1 MAAWG
6 YGLLGPVEVRVD
18 GRAVPLPGARQR
30 LVLTMLLVDFNRMV
44 PAGRLID
51 ELWEAALPGDPRG
64 ALRTQVSRLRRAL
77 GPAGGD
83 LATVEGGYC
92 LAVQRG
98 QLDATRFEDML
109 AAAARASSEHALGL
123 VDEALALWRGPP
135 LGEFADRPFALATVA
150 RLNELRLVAAER
162 RAELLLIAGLVEEAV
177 ATLQALLAEHP
188 EREQARGLFMQALY
202 RAGRHTEALSTFR
215 SWRRYLAEE
224 LGLDPS
230 PALRRIEQDIL
241 RHTAGAPDTRREVVN
256 PTPRLPVP
264 VTSFVGRDEDLAAV
278 TGLLGQARLVT
289 LHGPGGVGKTRL
301 AVEVAVR
308 TGGSYRNGICFCD
321 LAAVTEPHAVVRALA
336 TAAGISERAFQR
348 LDDQLVEQLAARHLL
363 LVLDNCEHVAQAAAI
378 LAERLLK
385 ETRNVTLLATSR
397 ERLEVDGEHVWQVR
411 PLPVS
416 GLGAPAVRLFLD
428 RARAADPAATP
439 QDSDAEAVAALC
451 TRLDGLPLAI
461 ELAAARLPGTTVSEL
476 VGNLR
481 DRFGL
486 LTVGRRAD
494 SRHHSLRAVMDWSYE
509 QLTPEQQDLF
519 GRLAVFHGSFD
530 AAAAH
535 AITDG
540 HGDPADVTRLL
551 LYLVDRSLVTAE
563 LDGDTTRYRLLETL
577 RSYGLERLAEH
588 GRLDA
593 ARARHA
599 RWAADLVARAERGL
613 RGADEASW
621 AASIERHFSDL
632 RAAHSWLA
640 DHDPELG
647 LQMAAQLHWYALWRC
662 HSEVYRWA
670 DASTT
675 AAAGSRS
682 PFYPEALASAAFGA
696 LYRGDMQAAGAA
708 ARAAFDAA
716 RSLPPVSGRRPLE
729 ALAEVATFRGELA
742 AAVDLFTRAY
752 DLSTGNGDFRDAA
765 WDAVGASAAYAYGGR
780 LREASRLADQARA
793 AADRCRSPS
802 ALALV
807 SWLSGEIAIG
817 TSPGQARHHL
827 QQAVALAESADSR
840 FVEGLSRVAL
850 ATLDARHGDTTI
862 ALGHYERAI
871 REWQQ
876 AGAWTPMWVT
886 IRTLVELLTRAGACD
901 DAAILYGAVTSASSG
916 APPFGADADRLRQSA
931 ALLRQHLTDTEFRVR
946 VRVEKG
952 EQLDGSQVIRFA
964 LEAIA
969 RAATKPDRALV
980 GRVRAS
986 QRILGFGWYS
996 LPM

>member
-30 LVLTMLLVDFNRMV
+30 LVLTMLLVDLNQVV
-44 PAGRLID
+44 PADRLID
-51 ELWEAALPGDPRG
+51 ELWEAALPADPRG

-83 LATVEGGYC
+83 LATVEGGYR
-92 LAVQRG
+92 LTVRRSQF
-98 QLDATRFEDML
+98 DVTRFEDML
-109 AAAARASSEHALGL
+109 AEADEASGQPALRLLG
-123 VDEALALWRGPP
+123 EALALWRGPAV
-135 LGEFADRPFALATVA
+135 GEFAGRPFALATAA
-150 RLNELRLVAAER
+150 RLNELRPVAAER
-162 RAELLLIAGLVEEAV
+162 RAELLLTAGLVEDAV

-188 EREQARGLFMQALY
+188 EREQARGLFMRALY
-202 RAGRHTEALSTFR
+202 RAGRHTEALATFR
-215 SWRRYLAEE
+215 SWRRYLATE

-241 RHTAGAPDTRREVVN
+241 RHTAQTPDIRDAAVTRAPS
-256 PTPRLPVP
+256 LPLP
-264 VTSFVGRDEDLAAV
+264 VTSFVGRDEDLMAV
-278 TGLLGQARLVT
+278 AGRLDRARLVT

-301 AVEVAVR
+301 ALEVAER
-308 TGGSYRNGICFCD
+308 TGDSYRDGVCFCD

-336 TAAGISERAFQR
+336 TAAGLSERAFQR
-348 LDDQLVEQLAARHLL
+348 LDDQLVEQLAGRHLL

-428 RARAADPAATP
+428 RARAADPAAAP
-439 QDSDAEAVAALC
+439 QNSDVGAVAALC
-451 TRLDGLPLAI
+451 ARLDGLPLAI

-476 VGNLR
+476 AANL
-481 DRFGL
+481 DNRFGL

-494 SRHHSLRAVMDWSYE
+494 SRHRSLRAVVDWSYE

-519 GRLAVFHGSFD
+519 AQLAVFHGSFD

-535 AITDG
+535 AIADG
-540 HGDPADVTRLL
+540 HDHPADVSRLL
-551 LYLVDRSLVTAE
+551 DLVDRSLVTAE
-563 LDGDTTRYRLLETL
+563 LDGGTTRYRLLETL
-577 RSYGLERLAEH
+577 RSYGLERLTEH
-588 GRLDA
+588 GRLGV
-593 ARARHA
+593 ARERHA

-621 AASIERHFSDL
+621 AASVERHFSDL

-640 DHDPELG
+640 DHDPELS

-670 DASTT
+670 DASTART
-675 AAAGSRS
+675 AGSRS

-696 LYRGDMQAAGAA
+696 VYRGDMQAAGAA

-716 RSLPPVSGRRPLE
+716 RTLPPVSARRPLE

-742 AAVDLFTRAY
+742 AAVDLYARAY
-752 DLSTGNGDFRDAA
+752 DLSMGNGDFLDAT
-765 WDAVGASAAYAYGGR
+765 WDAVGVSAAYAYGGR
-780 LREASRLADQARA
+780 LEEANRLADQARA

-807 SWLSGEIAIG
+807 SWVSGEIAIG

-827 QQAVALAESADSR
+827 QRAVALATSAGSR
-840 FVEGLSRVAL
+840 FVDGLSRVAL
-850 ATLDARHGDTTI
+850 ATLDARHGDTNV
-862 ALGHYERAI
+862 ALGHYEQAI

-886 IRTLVELLTRAGACD
+886 IRTLVELLTRAGAHH
-901 DAAILYGAVTSASSG
+901 DAAILYGAVTSSGSG
-916 APPFGADADRLRQSA
+916 APPFGADADRLRHST
-931 ALLRQHLTDTEFRVR
+931 ALLHQHLTDTEFGFC
-946 VRVEKG
+946 VERG
-952 EQLDGSQVIRFA
+952 EQMDGSQVIHFA
-964 LEAIA
+964 LEAIS
-969 RAATKPDRALV
+969 RAAAKP
-980 GRVRAS
+980 
-986 QRILGFGWYS
+986 
-996 LPM
+996 

>member
-30 LVLTMLLVDFNRMV
+30 LVLTLLLVDVNRMV
-44 PAGRLID
+44 PASRLID
-51 ELWEAALPGDPRG
+51 ELWEAALPADPRG

-92 LAVQRG
+92 LTVQRG
-98 QLDATRFEDML
+98 QLDAARFEDML
-109 AAAARASSEHALGL
+109 AEAARAGGEQALGL
-123 VDEALALWRGPP
+123 VDEALALWRGPAVS
-135 LGEFADRPFALATVA
+135 EFADRPFALATAA
-150 RLNELRLVAAER
+150 RLDELRLVAAER
-162 RAELLLIAGLVEEAV
+162 RAELLLIAGLAEEAA

-215 SWRRYLAEE
+215 TWRRYLAEE

-241 RHTAGAPDTRREVVN
+241 RHTAGAPDARGEVVN
-256 PTPRLPVP
+256 RTPVLPVP
-264 VTSFVGRDEDLAAV
+264 VTSFVGRDADLAAV
-278 TGLLGQARLVT
+278 TGLLGRARLVT

-301 AVEVAVR
+301 ALEVAVR
-308 TGGSYRNGICFCD
+308 TGGSYRNGVCFCD
-321 LAAVTEPHAVVRALA
+321 LAAVSEPHVVRALA
-336 TAAGISERAFQR
+336 TAAGLSERAFQR
-348 LDDQLVEQLAARHLL
+348 LDDQLVEQLAGRHVLV
-363 LVLDNCEHVAQAAAI
+363 VLDNCEHVAQAAAV
-378 LAERLLK
+378 LTERLLK

-428 RARAADPAATP
+428 RARAADPAAVP
-439 QDSDAEAVAALC
+439 QDSEVEAVAALC

-494 SRHHSLRAVMDWSYE
+494 SRHRSLRAVVDWSYE

-519 GRLAVFHGSFD
+519 GQLAAFHGSFD
-530 AAAAH
+530 TAAAH
-535 AITDG
+535 AIADR
-540 HGDPADVTRLL
+540 HDDPADVTHLL

-563 LDGDTTRYRLLETL
+563 LDGGTTRYRLLETL
-577 RSYGLERLAEH
+577 RSYGLERLADQ

-613 RGADEASW
+613 RGADEARW
-621 AASIERHFSDL
+621 AASVELHFGDL

-640 DHDPELG
+640 DQDPELG

-670 DASTT
+670 DAST
-675 AAAGSRS
+675 AGAAGSRS

-696 LYRGDMQAAGAA
+696 LYRGDMQAANSA

-716 RSLPPVSGRRPLE
+716 QRLPPVGARRPLE

-742 AAVDLFTRAY
+742 SAVDLYARAY
-752 DLSTGNGDFRDAA
+752 DLSVGNGDFLDAA
-765 WDAVGASAAYAYGGR
+765 WDAVGAAAAYAYGDR
-780 LREASRLADQARA
+780 LEEASRLADQARA

-807 SWLSGEIAIG
+807 SWVSGEIAIG

-827 QQAVALAESADSR
+827 QRAVALAASAGSR
-840 FVEGLSRVAL
+840 FVDGLSRVSL
-850 ATLDARHGDTTI
+850 ATLDARHGDTTV

-876 AGAWTPMWVT
+876 AGAWTPLWVT
-886 IRTLVELLTRAGACD
+886 IRTLVELLARAGAWH
-901 DAAILYGAVTSASSG
+901 DAAALYGAVTAAGNG

-931 ALLRQHLTDTEFRVR
+931 ALLRQHFTDTQFR

-952 EQLDGSQVIRFA
+952 KQMDGSQVINFA

-969 RAATKPDRALV
+969 RAAARP
-980 GRVRAS
+980 
-986 QRILGFGWYS
+986 
-996 LPM
+996 

>member
-1 MAAWG
+1 MAMTAWR
-6 YGLLGPVEVRVD
+6 YGLLGPVEVEVD
-18 GRAVPLPGARQR
+18 GRAIPLPGARQR
-30 LVLTMLLVDFNRMV
+30 LVLAMLLVDCNRMV

-51 ELWEAALPGDPRG
+51 ELWDAALPADPRG

-83 LATVEGGYC
+83 LVTADGGYC
-92 LAVQRG
+92 LTVQRG

-109 AAAARASSEHALGL
+109 AEAARASSRQALML
-123 VDEALALWRGPP
+123 IDEALALWRGPP
-135 LGEFADRPFALATVA
+135 VGEFADRPFALATVA
-150 RLNELRLVAAER
+150 RLDEMRLVATER
-162 RAELLLIAGLVEEAV
+162 QAELLLTAGLVEDAV
-177 ATLQALLAEHP
+177 ATLQTLLAEHP

-202 RAGRHTEALSTFR
+202 RAGRHTEALATFR
-215 SWRRYLAEE
+215 SWRRYLADE

-241 RHTAGAPDTRREVVN
+241 RHTASAPDTRGEVVSRM
-256 PTPRLPVP
+256 PTLPVP

-278 TGLLGQARLVT
+278 TGLLGQARLIT

-301 AVEVAVR
+301 ALEVAVR
-308 TGGSYRNGICFCD
+308 TSSSYQDGVCFCD
-321 LAAVTEPHAVVRALA
+321 LASVSQPHAVVQALA
-336 TAAGISERAFQR
+336 TAAGLSERAFQR
-348 LDDQLVEQLAARHLL
+348 LDDQLVEQLAGRHLL
-363 LVLDNCEHVAQAAAI
+363 LVLDNCEHVAHAAAI
-378 LAERLLK
+378 LAERLLR
-385 ETRNVTLLATSR
+385 ETRNLTLLATSR

-428 RARAADPAATP
+428 RARAADPAAAP
-439 QDSDAEAVAALC
+439 QDSDVAAVAALC
-451 TRLDGLPLAI
+451 ARLDGLPLAI
-461 ELAAARLPGTTVSEL
+461 ELAAARLPGTTLSEL

-494 SRHHSLRAVMDWSYE
+494 SRHHSLRAVVDWSYE

-519 GRLAVFHGSFD
+519 GQLAVFHGSFD
-530 AAAAH
+530 ATAAH
-535 AITDG
+535 AVADG
-540 HGDPADVTRLL
+540 HDDPADVTRLL
-551 LYLVDRSLVTAE
+551 LCLVDRSLVTAE
-563 LDGDTTRYRLLETL
+563 LDGGTTRYRLLETL
-577 RSYGLERLAEH
+577 RSYGLERLAEQ

-593 ARARHA
+593 ARVLHA

-613 RGADEASW
+613 RSADEASW
-621 AASIERHFSDL
+621 AAIIERHFSDL

-640 DHDPELG
+640 DRNPELG
-647 LQMAAQLHWYALWRC
+647 LQMTAQLHWYALWRC

-670 DASTT
+670 DASATRT
-675 AAAGSRS
+675 AGSHS

-696 LYRGDMQAAGAA
+696 VYRGDMPAAGVA
-708 ARAAFDAA
+708 ARAAFKAT
-716 RSLPPVSGRRPLE
+716 RSLPPVSARRPLE

-742 AAVDLFTRAY
+742 AAVDLYTRAY
-752 DLSTGNGDFRDAA
+752 DLSMDNGDFLDAA

-780 LREASRLADQARA
+780 LEEATRLADQART

-802 ALALV
+802 AQALV
-807 SWLSGEIAIG
+807 SWVSGEIAIG

-827 QQAVALAESADSR
+827 QRAVALAKSAGSR

-850 ATLDARHGDTTI
+850 ATLDARHGDI
-862 ALGHYERAI
+862 NVALGHYERAI

-886 IRTLVELLTRAGACD
+886 IRTLVELLTRAGAHN
-901 DAAILYGAVTSASSG
+901 DAAILYGAVTSADSG
-916 APPFGADADRLRQSA
+916 APPFGTDADRLRQSA
-931 ALLRQHLTDTEFRVR
+931 ALLRQHLTDTEFGFRVGR
-946 VRVEKG
+946 G
-952 EQLDGSQVIRFA
+952 EQMDGSQVIRFA

-969 RAATKPDRALV
+969 RAAAKP
-980 GRVRAS
+980 
-986 QRILGFGWYS
+986 
-996 LPM
+996 

>member
-18 GRAVPLPGARQR
+18 GCAVPLPGARQR
-30 LVLTMLLVDFNRMV
+30 LVLTVLLVDVNRMV

-51 ELWEAALPGDPRG
+51 ELWDAALPADPRG

-83 LATVEGGYC
+83 LATAEGGYC
-92 LAVQRG
+92 LTVQRG
-98 QLDATRFEDML
+98 QLDATRFEDLL
-109 AAAARASSEHALGL
+109 AAAARASSEQALGL
-123 VDEALALWRGPP
+123 VDEALALWRGPAV
-135 LGEFADRPFALATVA
+135 GEFADRPFALATVA
-150 RLNELRLVAAER
+150 RLTELRLVAAER

-188 EREQARGLFMQALY
+188 EREQARGLLMQALY

-215 SWRRYLAEE
+215 SWRHYLAEE

-241 RHTAGAPDTRREVVN
+241 CHTAGAPDTRREVAN
-256 PTPRLPVP
+256 PTPALPVP

-301 AVEVAVR
+301 ALEVAAR

-321 LAAVTEPHAVVRALA
+321 LAAVSEPHAVLRALA
-336 TAAGISERAFQR
+336 TAAGLSERAFQR
-348 LDDQLVEQLAARHLL
+348 LDDQLVEQLATRHLL

-428 RARAADPAATP
+428 RARAADPAAAP
-439 QDSDAEAVAALC
+439 QDSDVEAVAALC
-451 TRLDGLPLAI
+451 ARLDGLPLAI

-519 GRLAVFHGSFD
+519 GQLAVFYGSFD

-535 AITDG
+535 AIADG
-540 HGDPADVTRLL
+540 HDDPADVTRLL

-563 LDGDTTRYRLLETL
+563 PDDGTTSYRLLETL
-577 RSYGLERLAEH
+577 RSYGLERLAEQ

-621 AASIERHFSDL
+621 AASVERHFSDL

-640 DHDPELG
+640 DQDPELG

-670 DASTT
+670 DAST
-675 AAAGSRS
+675 AGAAGSRS

-716 RSLPPVSGRRPLE
+716 RSLPPVSTRRPLE

-752 DLSTGNGDFRDAA
+752 DLSIGNGDFRDAA

-780 LREASRLADQARA
+780 LGAASRLADQARA

-817 TSPGQARHHL
+817 TSPGQARQHL
-827 QQAVALAESADSR
+827 QQAVALAESAGSR
-840 FVEGLSRVAL
+840 FVDGLSRVAL
-850 ATLDARHGDTTI
+850 ATLDARHGDTTV

-886 IRTLVELLTRAGACD
+886 IRTLVELLTRAGACH
-901 DAAILYGAVTSASSG
+901 DAAILYGAVTSASNG
-916 APPFGADADRLRQSA
+916 APPFGSDADRLRQSA
-931 ALLRQHLTDTEFRVR
+931 ALLRQHLTDTEFRFR
-946 VRVEKG
+946 AEKG
-952 EQLDGSQVIRFA
+952 EQMDGSQVIHFA

-969 RAATKPDRALV
+969 RAAAKP
-980 GRVRAS
+980 
-986 QRILGFGWYS
+986 
-996 LPM
+996 

>member
-6 YGLLGPVEVRVD
+6 YGLLGPVEVRVG

-30 LVLTMLLVDFNRMV
+30 LVLTMLLVDANRLV
-44 PAGRLID
+44 PPHRLID
-51 ELWEAALPGDPRG
+51 ELWEAALPADPRG

-83 LATVEGGYC
+83 LGTVEGGYR
-92 LAVQRG
+92 LTVQRG

-109 AAAARASSEHALGL
+109 AEAARASGEQALGL
-123 VDEALALWRGPP
+123 IDEALALWRGPP
-135 LGEFADRPFALATVA
+135 AGEFTGRPFALATVA

-162 RAELLLIAGLVEEAV
+162 RAELLLTAGLVDEAV
-177 ATLQALLAEHP
+177 ATVQALLAEHP

-202 RAGRHTEALSTFR
+202 RAGRHTEALASFR

-241 RHTAGAPDTRREVVN
+241 RHTAGAPDTRGEVVHRT
-256 PTPRLPVP
+256 PTLPVP

-301 AVEVAVR
+301 ALEVAVR
-308 TGGSYRNGICFCD
+308 TGGSYRDGVCFCD
-321 LAAVTEPHAVVRALA
+321 LAAVDEPQAVVRVLA
-336 TAAGISERAFQR
+336 TAAGLSERAFQR
-348 LDDQLVEQLAARHLL
+348 LDDQLVEQLAGRHLL
-363 LVLDNCEHVAQAAAI
+363 LVLDNCEHVAQATAI

-385 ETRNVTLLATSR
+385 QTRNVTLLATSR

-439 QDSDAEAVAALC
+439 QDSDVEAVAALC
-451 TRLDGLPLAI
+451 ARLDGLPLAI

-494 SRHHSLRAVMDWSYE
+494 SRHRSLRAVMDWSYE

-519 GRLAVFHGSFD
+519 GQLAVFHGGFD
-530 AAAAH
+530 AAAAR
-535 AITDG
+535 AIATGQDN
-540 HGDPADVTRLL
+540 PADVTRL

-563 LDGDTTRYRLLETL
+563 LDGGTTRYRLLETL
-577 RSYGLERLAEH
+577 RSYGLERLAEQ

-593 ARARHA
+593 ARERHA

-621 AASIERHFSDL
+621 AASVERHFSDL

-640 DHDPELG
+640 DFDPELG
-647 LQMAAQLHWYALWRC
+647 LRMAAQLHWYALWRC

-670 DASTT
+670 DAST
-675 AAAGSRS
+675 AGAAGSRS

-696 LYRGDMQAAGAA
+696 VYRGDMQAADAA
-708 ARAAFDAA
+708 AHDAFDAA
-716 RSLPPVSGRRPLE
+716 RSLPPLSARRPLE

-742 AAVDLFTRAY
+742 AAVDLYARAY
-752 DLSTGNGDFRDAA
+752 DLSMGNGDFLDAA

-780 LREASRLADQARA
+780 LEEASRLADQARA

-807 SWLSGEIAIG
+807 SWVSGEIAIG
-817 TSPGQARHHL
+817 TRPGQARHHL
-827 QQAVALAESADSR
+827 ERAVALATSAGSR
-840 FVEGLSRVAL
+840 FVDGLSRVAL
-850 ATLDARHGDTTI
+850 ATLDARHGDTTV

-876 AGAWTPMWVT
+876 AGAWTPLWVT
-886 IRTLVELLTRAGACD
+886 LRTLVELLARAGAWH
-901 DAAILYGAVTSASSG
+901 DAATLYGAVAAASNG
-916 APPFGADADRLRQSA
+916 APPFGSDAARLRQSV
-931 ALLRQHLTDTEFRVR
+931 ALLRQYLTDAEFR

-952 EQLDGSQVIRFA
+952 EQMDGSQVIRFA

-969 RAATKPDRALV
+969 RAATKP
-980 GRVRAS
+980 
-986 QRILGFGWYS
+986 
-996 LPM
+996 

>member
-1 MAAWG
+1 M
-6 YGLLGPVEVRVD
+6 D
-18 GRAVPLPGARQR
+18 GRAVPLAGARQR
-30 LVLTMLLVDFNRMV
+30 LVLTMLLVDVNRMV
-44 PAGRLID
+44 PARRLID
-51 ELWEAALPGDPRG
+51 ELWEAALPADPRG

-92 LAVQRG
+92 LSVHRG

-109 AAAARASSEHALGL
+109 AEAARARGEQALGL
-123 VDEALALWRGPP
+123 IDEALALWRG
-135 LGEFADRPFALATVA
+135 LAVGEFADRPFALATAA

-162 RAELLLIAGLVEEAV
+162 RTELLLIAGLVEEAV
-177 ATLQALLAEHP
+177 ATLQTLLAEHP

-202 RAGRHTEALSTFR
+202 RAGRHTEALATFR

-241 RHTAGAPDTRREVVN
+241 RHTADAPDTRGEVVN
-256 PTPRLPVP
+256 RTPTLPVP

-301 AVEVAVR
+301 ALEVAVR
-308 TGGSYRNGICFCD
+308 AGGGYRNGVCFCD
-321 LAAVTEPHAVVRALA
+321 LAAVGEPHAVVRALA
-336 TAAGISERAFQR
+336 TAAGLSERAFQR
-348 LDDQLVEQLAARHLL
+348 LDDQLVEQLAGRHLL

-378 LAERLLK
+378 LAERLLRQ
-385 ETRNVTLLATSR
+385 TRNVTLLATSR

-428 RARAADPAATP
+428 RARAADPAAAP
-439 QDSDAEAVAALC
+439 QDSDVEAVAALC
-451 TRLDGLPLAI
+451 ARLDGLPLAI

-494 SRHHSLRAVMDWSYE
+494 SRHRSLRAVMDWSYE

-519 GRLAVFHGSFD
+519 GQLAVFHGSFD

-535 AITDG
+535 AIAGGND
-540 HGDPADVTRLL
+540 HPADVACL

-563 LDGDTTRYRLLETL
+563 LDGGTTRYRLLETL
-577 RSYGLERLAEH
+577 RSYGLERLAEQ

-593 ARARHA
+593 ARALHA
-599 RWAADLVARAERGL
+599 HWAADLVARAERGL
-613 RGADEASW
+613 RGADEARW
-621 AASIERHFSDL
+621 AASVERHFSDL

-640 DHDPELG
+640 DADPELG

-670 DASTT
+670 DAST
-675 AAAGSRS
+675 ARVAGSRS
-682 PFYPEALASAAFGA
+682 AFYPEALASAAFGA

-716 RSLPPVSGRRPLE
+716 RSLPPVSARRPLE

-742 AAVDLFTRAY
+742 AAVDLYARAY
-752 DLSTGNGDFRDAA
+752 DLSIGHGDYLDAA

-780 LREASRLADQARA
+780 VEEASRLADQARA
-793 AADRCRSPS
+793 AADRCGSPS

-807 SWLSGEIAIG
+807 SWVSGEIAIG

-827 QQAVALAESADSR
+827 QRAIALAESAGSR
-840 FVEGLSRVAL
+840 FVDGLSRVAL
-850 ATLDARHGDTTI
+850 ATLDARHGDATV
-862 ALGHYERAI
+862 ALGHYEQAI

-886 IRTLVELLTRAGACD
+886 IRTLVELLTQAGAYH
-901 DAAILYGAVTSASSG
+901 DAAVLYGAVTSASNG

-931 ALLRQHLTDTEFRVR
+931 ALLRRHLTDTEFGLRVR
-946 VRVEKG
+946 RG
-952 EQLDGSQVIRFA
+952 EQMDGSQVIHFA
-964 LEAIA
+964 LRAIA
-969 RAATKPDRALV
+969 RAATKP
-980 GRVRAS
+980 
-986 QRILGFGWYS
+986 
-996 LPM
+996 

>member
-30 LVLTMLLVDFNRMV
+30 MLLAMLLVDFNRMV
-44 PAGRLID
+44 PARRLID
-51 ELWEAALPGDPRG
+51 ELWETALPADPRG
-64 ALRTQVSRLRRAL
+64 ALRTLVSRLRRAL

-83 LATVEGGYC
+83 LATEEGGYR
-92 LAVQRG
+92 LFVQRG

-109 AAAARASSEHALGL
+109 AEAARTRGERALEL
-123 VDEALALWRGPP
+123 VDEALALWRGPAA
-135 LGEFADRPFALATVA
+135 GEFADRPFALATVT
-150 RLNELRLVAAER
+150 RLDELRLVAAER
-162 RAELLLIAGLVEEAV
+162 RAELLLVAGRVEEAV
-177 ATLQALLAEHP
+177 ATLQALVAEHP

-202 RAGRHTEALSTFR
+202 RAGRHTEALATFR
-215 SWRRYLAEE
+215 SWRHYLAEE

-241 RHTAGAPDTRREVVN
+241 RHTAGAPDTGGEVVN
-256 PTPRLPVP
+256 RTPALPVP
-264 VTSFVGRDEDLAAV
+264 VTSFVGRDEDLAAI

-301 AVEVAVR
+301 ALEVAVR
-308 TGGSYRNGICFCD
+308 TGGSYRNGVCFCD
-321 LAAVTEPHAVVRALA
+321 LAAVGEPHAVVRALA
-336 TAAGISERAFQR
+336 TAAGLSERAFQR
-348 LDDQLVEQLAARHLL
+348 LDDQLVEQLADKHLL
-363 LVLDNCEHVAQAAAI
+363 LVLDNCEHVAQAVAI

-428 RARAADPAATP
+428 RARAADPAAAP
-439 QDSDAEAVAALC
+439 RDSDVGSVAGLC
-451 TRLDGLPLAI
+451 ARLDGLPLAI

-494 SRHHSLRAVMDWSYE
+494 SRHRSLRAVMDWSYE

-519 GRLAVFHGSFD
+519 GQLAVFHGSFD

-535 AITDG
+535 AIANG
-540 HGDPADVTRLL
+540 HDNLADVTRL

-563 LDGDTTRYRLLETL
+563 LDGGTTRYRLLETL
-577 RSYGLERLAEH
+577 RSYGLERLAER

-593 ARARHA
+593 ARALHA

-613 RGADEASW
+613 RGADEATW
-621 AASIERHFSDL
+621 AASVERHFSDL

-640 DHDPELG
+640 DQDPDLG

-670 DASTT
+670 DAST
-675 AAAGSRS
+675 ARAAGSTS
-682 PFYPEALASAAFGA
+682 PFYPQALASAAFGA
-696 LYRGDMQAAGAA
+696 VYRGDMQAADTAA
-708 ARAAFDAA
+708 HAAFDAA
-716 RSLPPVSGRRPLE
+716 RSLPPVSARRPLE

-742 AAVDLFTRAY
+742 AAVDLYARAY
-752 DLSTGNGDFRDAA
+752 DLSIGNGDFLDAA
-765 WDAVGASAAYAYGGR
+765 WDAVGASAAYAYGGH
-780 LREASRLADQARA
+780 LEEASRLADQARA

-807 SWLSGEIAIG
+807 SWVNGEIAIG
-817 TSPGQARHHL
+817 TSPSQARHHL
-827 QQAVALAESADSR
+827 LRAIALAKSAGSR
-840 FVEGLSRVAL
+840 FVDGLSRVAL
-850 ATLDARHGDTTI
+850 ATLDARHGDTTV
-862 ALGHYERAI
+862 ALGHYEQAI

-876 AGAWTPMWVT
+876 AGAWTPLWVT
-886 IRTLVELLTRAGACD
+886 IRTLVELLTEAGAHH
-901 DAAILYGAVTSASSG
+901 DAAVLYGAVTSASSG

-931 ALLRQHLTDTEFRVR
+931 ALLQQHLTDAEFGLRVGR
-946 VRVEKG
+946 G

-969 RAATKPDRALV
+969 RAD
-980 GRVRAS
+980 VR
-986 QRILGFGWYS
+986 
-996 LPM
+996 P